1 MRENPV
7 YKRERTVSSRSARLP
22 AILMLF
28 NGILAVVALLNMY
41 SMASQVEVTA
51 EIEYSR
57 FLDLYVFVA
66 SIEFLLLCFIMP
78 ALTAGSIS
86 GERERGTLELMLSTQ
101 MTSREIVLGKLVSSL
116 YSMALLVISS
126 FPVIALVFVYGGI
139 QMKDVGSLLL
149 LYMVVALLS
158 ASIGLCFSA
167 ICKRSTMATAP
178 SYGFLAFLIAGTY
191 GINFFVW
198 SMSRIGATGYLDQV
212 GGITAQGSSGMF
224 LYLLLLD
231 PVLTFYQ
238 IIEAQ
243 AGNLGMSAQV
253 IQGFGSRASGPVMEA
268 WIPLSLLL
276 QIFLASCFLLV
287 AIRAVDPVRG
297 EGRGLR
303 KRKKT

>member
-22 AILMLF
+22 VIMMLF

-51 EIEYSR
+51 EIQYSR

-101 MTSREIVLGKLVSSL
+101 MTSRGIVLGKLAASL
-116 YSMALLVISS
+116 YNMALLVISS

-139 QMKDVGSLLL
+139 QMKDVGALLL

-167 ICKRSTMATAP
+167 ICRRSTMATAL
-178 SYGFLAFLIAGTY
+178 SYGFLAFLIVGTY
-191 GINFFVW
+191 GVNFFVW
-198 SMSRIGATGYLDQV
+198 SMSRIGAAGYLDQV
-212 GGITAQGSSGMF
+212 GGIAAQGSSGLF
-224 LYLLLLD
+224 FYLLLLD
-231 PVLTFYQ
+231 PVLTFYRF
-238 IIEAQ
+238 IESQ
-243 AGNLGMSAQV
+243 AGNLEAAAQ
-253 IQGFGSRASGPVMEA
+253 IFQSFGGRGAGPVLRV

-276 QIFLASCFLLV
+276 QILLAVVFLLL
-287 AIRAVDPVRG
+287 AIRGVDPVRG
-297 EGRGLR
+297 EPKKLQ
-303 KRKKT
+303 KRKKG